1 MNTIVDYFQ
10 LGANGVA
17 LVVAGWIYV
26 AYVKNI
32 RAGLEI
38 KDEQM
43 KVLERTLSFWKDKAA
58 DFEKKTPEYM
68 EEVLAK
74 RIKQREEEI
83 KRLNEDKEEHA
94 KTVGTKTREVARLR
108 AELEKTVYLGKAL
121 TYFDPDSNEELAIP
135 ESEIEIEEL
144 GEVFVDSAS
153 LLITDPMYVQS
164 EWDRDEEYSDLRLYR
179 HRETG
184 KVYQFGVHFDH
195 YEAPIE
201 ELKETPNSLIKRGVL
216 VPVEVEHDF
225 TYSYP
230 GAAYASASKVG
241 YGNLKFSSGNPGAGI
256 CVRTVYGDGAFTV
269 FGERFRG
276 NLVRIFIDLR

>member
-1 MNTIVDYFQ
+1 MNTVIDYFQ

-17 LVVAGWIYV
+17 LAVAGWIYV
-26 AYVKNI
+26 AYIKNI
-32 RAGLEI
+32 RAGLDI

-68 EEVLAK
+68 EEVLTK

-83 KRLNEDKEEHA
+83 KRLNEDQEEHA

-121 TYFDPDSNEELAIP
+121 TYFDPESDEELVIP

-144 GEVFVDSAS
+144 GELFVDSAS
-153 LLITDPMYVQS
+153 ILITDPMYVQC
-164 EWDRDEEYSDLRLYR
+164 EWNRDEELVSLRLYR
-179 HRETG
+179 HVETG
-184 KVYQFGVHFDH
+184 KVYQYGVHFDH
-195 YEAPIE
+195 YETVID
-201 ELKETPNSLIKRGVL
+201 ELGETPNALLKCAKFVPIEIKN
-216 VPVEVEHDF
+216 EF

-230 GAAYASASKVG
+230 GAVYASGSKPG
-241 YGNLKFSSGNPGAGI
+241 YGELKFSNGNAGAGV
-256 CVRTVYGDGAFTV
+256 CVKTVYGDGTFTV

-276 NLVRIFIDLR
+276 DLVRIFIDLR